1 MTATEADIT
10 ATHDDTDDDDH
21 TEEAVV
27 QEVMSNH
34 LDLML
39 EIVMQIRQ
47 DEDFAKSIYANCPRL
62 QHLLDQHPDLRPIF
76 EDPQLVRLNFEQ
88 VYRNAGGVL
97 PEDKPTLKQK
107 AVKVVGCIVRH
118 PLFKV
123 FRFLLV
129 IKKCYNCVMAGGVN
143 FVRGCLC
150 GFFTESAL
158 DAAEGTP
165 DADADD
171 HGSPESE
178 ANRDNLNRAADY
190 MEGERDSILL
200 GARSCCILGSGFF
213 CCFWRRNSRS

>member
-1 MTATEADIT
+1 M
-10 ATHDDTDDDDH
+10 
-21 TEEAVV
+21 

-62 QHLLDQHPDLRPIF
+62 QHLLDQHPDLRPVF

-158 DAAEGTP
+158 DVAEGNVDG
-165 DADADD
+165 DADGDGGGPENDANADK
-171 HGSPESE
+171 
-178 ANRDNLNRAADY
+178 LNQAADY
-190 MEGERDSILL
+190 MEGERVSLL
-200 GARSCCILGSGFF
+200 VRSLVAFLEMASFVVLGEGTRDRELDFLLFPWS
-213 CCFWRRNSRS
+213 SPLSVSSLPLLS